1 MKVMYIVDGFPRIS
15 QTFILNEILEVQRQG
30 IAVHV
35 FSLDR
40 PDEPVVHPEVA
51 EVYHHILYAPKG
63 RLLRLLSAH
72 GYWFLTRPHRY
83 LRALFYVVRHSGG
96 HTAALFLKKIDGVS
110 LIWRTRPDHLHA
122 HFGQRSASLAM
133 LASMLTGIRYT
144 FTSHGYDIFITPPDD
159 YPIKTKLAKRHITV
173 SHYNRRYLASQFG
186 IPDERISVIR
196 CGVDFRPSLPRHIPL
211 AMPRVISVARLEPVK
226 GLDVLVQ
233 ACAVL
238 KKGGVVFHCLII
250 GEGKE
255 RVALEALINDLG
267 LQDVVRLAGV
277 LPQNRVFEL
286 LAEST
291 VKVLS
296 SRSEAM
302 GVALMEAM
310 AIGVPV
316 IGPQVN
322 GVGELVED
330 GKEGFLVPPG
340 DVACL
345 ADRLKR
351 LLLDKQLRDAFAQRA
366 YKKVKAQFNLEC
378 EVRKLLEIW
387 RN

>member
-1 MKVMYIVDGFPRIS
+1 MKVTYIVDGFPIIS
-15 QTFILNEILEVQRQG
+15 QTFILNEVLELQRQG
-30 IAVHV
+30 IGVQV

-40 PDEPVVHPEVA
+40 SNELVVHPGVA
-51 EVYHHILYAPKG
+51 EVRHILYAPKG
-63 RLLRLLSAH
+63 RLSRLLSAH
-72 GYWFLTRPHRY
+72 GYWFLTRPRRY
-83 LRALFYVVRHSGG
+83 LKALFYAVRHSGG
-96 HTAALFLKKIDGVS
+96 QTAALFLKKIDSVT
-110 LIWRTRPDHLHA
+110 LIWRTCPDHLHA
-122 HFGQRSASLAM
+122 HFGLRSTSLAM
-133 LASMLTGIRYT
+133 LASMLTGVRYT
-144 FTSHGYDIFITPPDD
+144 FTSHGYDVFVTPPDD
-159 YPIKTKLAKRHITV
+159 YPIKARLAKRHITV
-173 SHYNRRYLASQFG
+173 SHYNRRYLAKRFG

-196 CGVDFRPSLPRHIPL
+196 CGVDFRSPLPRHTPL
-211 AMPRVISVARLEPVK
+211 ATPRVISVARLEPVK
-226 GLDVLVQ
+226 ALDVLVQ
-233 ACAVL
+233 ACAML
-238 KKGGVVFHCLII
+238 KKEGVAFHCLII
-250 GEGKE
+250 GEGTE
-255 RVALEALINDLG
+255 RVALEGLINDLG
-267 LQDVVRLAGV
+267 LQDVVRLVGA

-302 GVALMEAM
+302 PVALMEAM

-316 IGPQVN
+316 IGPRVN

-351 LLLDKQLRDAFAQRA
+351 LLLDKELRDTFAQRA
-366 YKKVKAQFNLEC
+366 YQKVKAQFNLER
-378 EVRKLLEIW
+378 EVQKLLELW

>member
-1 MKVMYIVDGFPRIS
+1 MNVTYIVDAFPRIS
-15 QTFILNEILEVQRQG
+15 QTFILNEVLEVQRQG
-30 IAVHV
+30 ITVQV

-40 PDEPVVHPEVA
+40 PNEPVVHPGVA
-51 EVYHHILYAPKG
+51 EVRHILYPPKG
-63 RLLRLLSAH
+63 RRSRLLSAH
-72 GYWFLTRPHRY
+72 GYWFLTRPRRY
-83 LRALFYVVRHSGG
+83 IKALFYAVRHSGG
-96 HTAALFLKKIDGVS
+96 NTAALFFKKINWVS
-110 LIWRTRPDHLHA
+110 FISRTRPDHLHA
-122 HFGQRSASLAM
+122 HFGHRSASLAM
-133 LASMLTGIRYT
+133 LASMLTGVRYT
-144 FTSHGYDIFITPPDD
+144 FTSHGYDVFVTPPDD
-159 YPIKTKLAKRHITV
+159 YPIKTKLAKRHIAV
-173 SHYNRRYLASQFG
+173 SEYNRQYLARRFG
-186 IPDERISVIR
+186 IPDKKISVIH
-196 CGVDFRPSLPRHIPL
+196 CGVDFRPSMPRHTPQ
-211 AMPRVISVARLEPVK
+211 AMPRVISVARLEPEK
-226 GLDVLVQ
+226 ALDVLVQ
-233 ACAVL
+233 ACAML
-238 KKGGVVFHCLII
+238 KKEGMAFHCLIV
-250 GEGKE
+250 GEGTE
-255 RVALEALINDLG
+255 RVALECLINDLG
-267 LQDVVRLAGV
+267 LQDVVRLAGA

-316 IGPQVN
+316 IGPRVN

-351 LLLDKQLRDAFAQRA
+351 LLLDKELRDVFAQRA
-366 YKKVKAQFNLEC
+366 YQKVKAQFNLEC
-378 EVRKLLEIW
+378 EVQKLLEIW